1 MIDDSPQLGT
11 FLRAEAKRT
20 GTYLAF
26 DTHYDAQNWQLSW
39 WRGATLHRL
48 DFQPLEHG
56 RLSATYYQ
64 DHFRFLPR
72 LLRWAHNAI
81 PHFPYMARI
90 EWSNIAVEHFPVQEE
105 KIKALVSLSV
115 DA

>member
-11 FLRAEAKRT
+11 LLRAEASRT
-20 GTYLAF
+20 GVHLAF

-56 RLSATYYQ
+56 RLSITHYR

-72 LLRWAHNAI
+72 LLRWAHDAI
-81 PHFPYMARI
+81 PFFPYMARI
-90 EWSNIAVEHFPVQEE
+90 EWSNEAIEHFPLQEE
-105 KIKALVSLSV
+105 KIKTIVSSGV